1 MRAYLYMNK
10 EVTARAPY
18 HTIIIACCNHSITYM
33 STSFH
38 SEMGRDCERWFRKR
52 AKAATKKEKRF
63 ELYDR
68 HTEGRFMAIAE
79 LAEMKT
85 R

>member
-1 MRAYLYMNK
+1 
-10 EVTARAPY
+10 
-18 HTIIIACCNHSITYM
+18 
-33 STSFH
+33 
-38 SEMGRDCERWFRKR
+38 MGRDCERWFRKR

-68 HTEGRFMAIAE
+68 HTEGRFVAIAE
-79 LAEMKT
+79 LAERKT